1 MSKGKAS
8 GRHRQQ
14 FIPTPRPAGVA
25 QPKGPFLWEHL
36 NAVYAEM
43 ANYTKITTSIAPL
56 LSNRDA
62 CKRLADVQVVADRA
76 AIVARDVNHFA
87 DQLMLIRNRHQDR
100 TGPAADM
107 DEAILQIEIS
117 EQYIA
122 WEGSFTAVV
131 MPNVEF
137 IQAQFAAIPTNTH

>member
-14 FIPTPRPAGVA
+14 TIPAPRPAGVA
-25 QPKGPFLWEHL
+25 QPTGPFLWEHL
-36 NAVYAEM
+36 QDVYAEM
-43 ANYTKITTSIAPL
+43 AKYTKVTTSIAPL
-56 LSNRDA
+56 L
-62 CKRLADVQVVADRA
+62 ADRGA
-76 AIVARDVNHFA
+76 CERLTDIKAVASRAEIVARDVNHFA

-100 TGPAADM
+100 TGPAANI

-137 IQAQFAAIPTNTH
+137 IQTQFAAISTNTH